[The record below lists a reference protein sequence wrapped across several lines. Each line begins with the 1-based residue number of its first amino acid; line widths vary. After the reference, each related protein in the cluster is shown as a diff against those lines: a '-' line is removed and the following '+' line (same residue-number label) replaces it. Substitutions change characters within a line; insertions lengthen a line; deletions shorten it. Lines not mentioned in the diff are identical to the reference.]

1 MEEELQELKELVHQF
16 RTDNEQLRQAVE
28 VNLPTIFP
36 VKLALEEWR
45 HWLEGAEKLFI
56 VWTDHKNL
64 AYLQSAKRLNSRQAR
79 WALFFGRFDFTLT
92 YRPGSHNTKPEALSR
107 QHSPADHRTAQDTI
121 LPAGLV
127 VAQLSWG
134 IEKVVRDAQQQQ
146 PDPGNGPTNR
156 LFVPDS
162 VRSQV
167 LQWAHTSRFAC
178 HPGARRTVLL
188 LKQHFWWP
196 NLDQDTR
203 GYVAACTTCARSKAS
218 HQAPAGLLRPLPVP
232 SRPWSH
238 IGLDFVTGL
247 PPSKGNSVVLTIV
260 DRFSKA
266 ANFLALPKLPTAFV
280 TAELLFNHIVRIH
293 GIPSDIVSDRGP
305 QFISQVWRAFCKA
318 MGATVSLSSG
328 HHPQTNGQ
336 AERTNQDLEATLR
349 CVAEADPTSW
359 STQLA
364 WVEYAH
370 NTLVSSATGMSPFNA
385 SLGYQPPLFP
395 AQEVQLAVPSVQEHV
410 RHCRAIWKDTRAA
423 LEKAQEAAQHS
434 ANKRRDPAPQ
444 YQPGQSVWLSTKN
457 IPLLTESRKLSP
469 RFIGPFT
476 IDRIINPT
484 VVKLS
489 LPDNMK
495 VHPVFHVS
503 QLKQV
508 SSSPLCPPSVPPP
521 PPRLIDDHPAFT
533 VRRLVDVRPRG
544 RGFQFLID
552 WEGYGPEERSW
563 VPRSFILDPDL
574 IRDFYREHPDKPE
587 PGFPIHSSPSISLI
601 ECGNPSRSLEQVCR
615 WANTQQRRDP
625 DHDEYHDHAIFLTR
639 QDFGPAGMQGYAPV
653 TGMCHPLRSCTL
665 NHEDGF
671 SSAFVV
677 AHETGHVL
685 GMEHDGQGNRCADET
700 SMGSIMAPLVQAAF
714 HRYHWSRCS
723 KQELNRYIHSYDC
736 LLDDPFEHKWPK
748 LPELPGIN
756 YSMDEQCRFDFGVG
770 YKMCTAFRTYDPCKQ
785 LWCSHPDNQYF
796 CKTKKGPPV
805 DGTECEPGKWCFKG
819 HCIWRSSQQPQGH
832 DGSWGSWSKFS
843 PCSRTCGGGVRS
855 RSRQCNNPV
864 PAYGGR
870 DCPGSAFGY
879 QMCNTEECAGPYED
893 FRAQQC
899 IKRSNKYHKN
909 IKHTW
914 LPYEHPDEAHKC
926 ELSCQSKETEE
937 VVFMNQVMHD
947 GTRCSY
953 TDPYSVCARGECL
966 HVGCDK
972 ELGSYKQ
979 EDKCGVCGGDNS
991 HCRTVKLT
999 LTKTPKKTGMLKMF
1013 DIPIGARHIVIEE
1026 NETSPHIIAVKN
1038 QVTGNFILNAKSE
1051 DAKSK
1056 TFIENGLE
1064 WEYSIGGEKES
1075 LKTIGPLHE
1084 AIVVL
1089 VIPQEEDAKV
1099 SLTYKYIIHEDL
1111 LPVITNN
1118 NVLLAELD
1126 TYEWALKSWSQCS
1139 KSCGGGIQ
1147 YTKYGC
1153 RRKSDSR
1160 LVHRNF
1166 CETSKKPKPIRKRCN
1181 VHECSQ
1187 PMWAVEEWSPCSKT
1201 CGKLGYQS
1209 RVVQCMQ
1216 PLHNGTNK
1224 AVHTKHCTDQR
1235 PEMRRACNHTT
1246 CPAQWRTGAWSQCSV
1261 SCGEGIQQRQ
1271 VVCRASDNSIG
1282 ECEGDKP
1289 ETVLIC
1295 KLSPCPGQ
1303 SSVPPLTI
1311 ESMENSTI
1319 KDEAVHQRVPEN
1331 PVHKISSNEPCLG
1344 DKSIFCQMEVL
1355 ARYCSI
1361 PGYNKLCC
1369 ESCNKKEGLATFA
1382 PDLQKTALATV
1393 EPKTSTQYYPTASLG
1408 ALLPTTTQSP
1418 PQTTKATGRRPHST
1432 AQGLT
1437 TFTAATQNQGSAEAS
1452 PSMGAVLLQ
1461 DSTSN
1466 SSLTVGK
1473 GDSDLEPLL
1482 PPGPPQPTA
1491 DSSGGASKEHSPNST
1506 LGPAAARS
1514 RRDALGS
1521 ERDSTHR
1528 TLSIET

>member
-1 MEEELQELKELVHQF
+1 MIHEVDANEHPAARMGPVPHVLDTREGIGRGAAALALASPSQASAPPTPPPESIVIDDSDNEDVVVMTVTENNTTQPETDKVKDDRSTLIIKVVDDIPMTMTHGHDKGELVWGQIEGIALALGSGPQGGLE
-16 RTDNEQLRQAVE
+16 RTRASLWLWALAPREDWSVRVREFFANNSAMELEPHPPPTPPPESIVIDDSDNEDVVVMTVTENNTTQPE
-28 VNLPTIFP
+28 TDK
-36 VKLALEEWR
+36 VKDDRSTLIIKVVDDIPMTMTHGHDKGELVWGQIEGIALALGSGPQGGLER
-45 HWLEGAEKLFI
+45 TRASLWL
-56 VWTDHKNL
+56 
-64 AYLQSAKRLNSRQAR
+64 
-79 WALFFGRFDFTLT
+79 WALAPREDWSVRVREFFANNSAMELEPHPPPTPPPESIVIDDSDNEDVVVMTVTENNTTQPETDKVKDDRSTL
-92 YRPGSHNTKPEALSR
+92 
-107 QHSPADHRTAQDTI
+107 I
-121 LPAGLV
+121 
-127 VAQLSWG
+127 
-134 IEKVVRDAQQQQ
+134 IKVVDDIPMTMTHGHDKGELVWGQIEGIALAL
-146 PDPGNGPTNR
+146 GSGPQGGLERTR
-156 LFVPDS
+156 ASLWLWALAPREDWS
-162 VRSQV
+162 VRV
-167 LQWAHTSRFAC
+167 REFFANNSAMELEP
-178 HPGARRTVLL
+178 HPPPTPPPESIVIDDSDNEDVVVMTVTE
-188 LKQHFWWP
+188 
-196 NLDQDTR
+196 NN
-203 GYVAACTTCARSKAS
+203 TTQPETDKVKDDRSTLIIKVVDDIPMTMT
-218 HQAPAGLLRPLPVP
+218 HG
-232 SRPWSH
+232 H
-238 IGLDFVTGL
+238 D
-247 PPSKGNSVVLTIV
+247 KGELVWGQIEGI
-260 DRFSKA
+260 A
-266 ANFLALPKLPTAFV
+266 LAL
-280 TAELLFNHIVRIH
+280 
-293 GIPSDIVSDRGP
+293 GSGP
-305 QFISQVWRAFCKA
+305 Q
-318 MGATVSLSSG
+318 GGL
-328 HHPQTNGQ
+328 
-336 AERTNQDLEATLR
+336 ERTR
-349 CVAEADPTSW
+349 
-359 STQLA
+359 
-364 WVEYAH
+364 
-370 NTLVSSATGMSPFNA
+370 A
-385 SLGYQPPLFP
+385 SLWLW
-395 AQEVQLAVPSVQEHV
+395 ALA
-410 RHCRAIWKDTRAA
+410 
-423 LEKAQEAAQHS
+423 
-434 ANKRRDPAPQ
+434 
-444 YQPGQSVWLSTKN
+444 
-457 IPLLTESRKLSP
+457 P
-469 RFIGPFT
+469 RE
-476 IDRIINPT
+476 
-484 VVKLS
+484 
-489 LPDNMK
+489 
-495 VHPVFHVS
+495 
-503 QLKQV
+503 
-508 SSSPLCPPSVPPP
+508 
-521 PPRLIDDHPAFT
+521 
-533 VRRLVDVRPRG
+533 
-544 RGFQFLID
+544 D
-552 WEGYGPEERSW
+552 WS
-563 VPRSFILDPDL
+563 
-574 IRDFYREHPDKPE
+574 
-587 PGFPIHSSPSISLI
+587 SISLI